1 MGGPKKWFDSHIKF
15 CFRKFTD
22 SAEDEDGK
30 WCIVGADSDSNCAL
44 VVPNATRGG
53 QDPAKLWYNEAHI
66 EDAELFSTINL
77 QCFKTNVQ
85 NTAKKWYD
93 GANNPVNGS
102 NPPRTTDQHDTTQ
115 DQEDDK
121 NGGDDVPAVPGDI
134 PQAADEDNISFV
146 RETILLSDGKDNEMP
161 FNYVQAKHT
170 TSSTTSSGNYRSKE
184 KCHVIIHAPSGWKLS
199 NQNPSSFCTIS
210 GNGSQL
216 VLKFKPPPAV
226 FNKRILQDMIANFGK
241 DGTYQ
246 NLPTGTLNPAVAA
259 IIRVTEVGQSNSPDV
274 IMKIKLLVKCQYVCA
289 IEGLYKG
296 RGTSAKLVNAAAP
309 VVSCFIDIVR
319 NNRGTSWHALM
330 TRGRWMS

>member
-1 MGGPKKWFDSHIKF
+1 MIHTSNSASA
-15 CFRKFTD
+15 KFTD

-30 WCIVGADSDSNCAL
+30 WCIVGADSDGNRAL

-53 QDPAKLWYNEAHI
+53 RDPVKLWYDEARI

-77 QCFKTNVQ
+77 RCFRTNAQ
-85 NTAKKWYD
+85 NTAKIWYD

-146 RETILLSDGKDNEMP
+146 RETILIYDGKGNKTP
-161 FNYVQAKHT
+161 FKYVQAKYT
-170 TSSTTSSGNYRSKE
+170 TSSTTSSGNYRSTE

-226 FNKRILQDMIANFGK
+226 FNKRILRDMIANFGK

-246 NLPTGTLNPAVAA
+246 NLPTGTLHPAVAA
-259 IIRVTEVGQSNSPDV
+259 IIRAAEVGQSNSPDV
-274 IMKIKLLVKCQYVCA
+274 IMKIKLLVKCQSVCA

-309 VVSCFIDIVR
+309 VVSCFIDVVR

-330 TRGRWMS
+330 TRGPWMSWTTTR